1 MIYVPESDSAIHMYK
16 SFFGIFSIYIYV
28 VYHRI
33 LYVVPVLFNICVH
46 GSCSFASLCD
56 RVDCSPP
63 GCSVQGIFQA
73 RIMEQA
79 AISSSKGS
87 SRPRE

>member
-1 MIYVPESDSAIHMYK
+1 MYRK
-16 SFFGIFSIYIYV
+16 VIQLYICINPFLVFFPYIYV

-33 LYVVPVLFNICVH
+33 LYVVPVLYNICVD
-46 GSCSFASLCD
+46 GSCSVASLCD

-63 GCSVQGIFQA
+63 GCSVHGIFQA